1 MLRPILTA
9 SVASILALLAAPAI
23 AQDSG
28 ERVNQLIVYGSDPC
42 PASSDTEITVCARK
56 DEAERYRIPEPL
68 RQTPSPQNDAW
79 NNRVVAY
86 ETVGKFGTLSCSPV
100 GGGGHLGCTQKL
112 IDDAYAERRG
122 GADVRFGQLIAE
134 ERARRTATID
144 AEAAETQKRVEE
156 IEKQMDER
164 ARKEA
169 EGTAP
174 APAPAPAP

>member
-1 MLRPILTA
+1 MLRPILSA
-9 SVASILALLAAPAI
+9 SAASILTLLALPAH
-23 AQDSG
+23 AQDAG
-28 ERVNQLIVYGSDPC
+28 ERVNQLIVYGNDPC
-42 PASSDTEITVCARK
+42 PASSDAEITVCARK

-68 RQTPSPQNDAW
+68 RQSQSPQNDAW

-112 IDDAYAERRG
+112 IEDAAAERRG
-122 GADVRFGQLIAE
+122 SADVRFGQLIAE
-134 ERARRTATID
+134 ERAKRLSTVD

-156 IEKQMDER
+156 IEKQMEDR

-174 APAPAPAP
+174 ASAPAP